1 MPALVVSLALA
12 ILGLVLFVRFSWR
25 DAPDL
30 LSPTTLVVIY
40 LSIAYVLD
48 PIYIAATRVYGFND
62 KYAYG
67 LSFGELYE
75 LSYVV
80 LLAILSLVGLAV
92 GVVWQRRRRVPQRL
106 LRLANLGRQRQL
118 SPGRIIAVTTLALM
132 LTLWALVTAF
142 RAQAANWVD
151 AIRWIGNKQALYEG
165 RGYLLILVLA
175 FKASVLIWSAELFA
189 QSTRVERRAWVAWS
203 CAVVATVLVDLSTG
217 TRSNLL
223 FSNLLVLVLLYHR
236 LRRPLPARTVLQ
248 AVPLVIFA
256 LIAIRVLSRDIF
268 FEQYRHLSA
277 PELVFEKLRG
287 VTHTVLFEEVQ
298 SADAQ
303 LLALESPQTPPSPLW
318 GETLLAAVALPIPR
332 ALYPAKPRGGNAL
345 FTRLYY
351 PTRYYSTRV
360 EMTVSL
366 LTELWLNGRV
376 AAVVVGF
383 AVLGWLLTLVQQLGM
398 TRRSSL
404 MECLYA
410 LVVWRFISLLRG
422 DVFNWIVNV
431 TSMAVLLTVCFVLM
445 ARASPK
451 ADW

>member
-189 QSTRVERRAWVAWS
+189 QSTRVER
-203 CAVVATVLVDLSTG
+203 
-217 TRSNLL
+217 
-223 FSNLLVLVLLYHR
+223 
-236 LRRPLPARTVLQ
+236 
-248 AVPLVIFA
+248 
-256 LIAIRVLSRDIF
+256 
-268 FEQYRHLSA
+268 
-277 PELVFEKLRG
+277 
-287 VTHTVLFEEVQ
+287 
-298 SADAQ
+298 
-303 LLALESPQTPPSPLW
+303 
-318 GETLLAAVALPIPR
+318 
-332 ALYPAKPRGGNAL
+332 
-345 FTRLYY
+345 
-351 PTRYYSTRV
+351 
-360 EMTVSL
+360 
-366 LTELWLNGRV
+366 
-376 AAVVVGF
+376 
-383 AVLGWLLTLVQQLGM
+383 
-398 TRRSSL
+398 
-404 MECLYA
+404 
-410 LVVWRFISLLRG
+410 
-422 DVFNWIVNV
+422 
-431 TSMAVLLTVCFVLM
+431 
-445 ARASPK
+445 
-451 ADW
+451 